1 MKKIKD
7 NIFWV
12 IAGAA
17 FIIFIGITISSN
29 SEAGSS
35 AKKPSNLNLTG
46 MDAFAQ
52 CLTDSGA
59 VFYGASWCSFCN
71 QQKDMFGSAADLMP
85 YVECAIPGVQGKQV
99 AECES
104 KNITGYPTWIFPD
117 NSKQSGVVSLA
128 QLSEK
133 TGCSLP

>member
-12 IAGAA
+12 VAGLALLV
-17 FIIFIGITISSN
+17 FIGVAANNNRETS
-29 SEAGSS
+29 GV
-35 AKKPSNLNLTG
+35 AKKLTNLTG

-71 QQKDMFGSAADLMP
+71 QQKEMFGSAVNFMP
-85 YVECAIPGVQGKQV
+85 YVECAIPGVQGRQTP
-99 AECES
+99 ECES
-104 KNITGYPTWIFPD
+104 KNITGYPTWVFAD
-117 NSKQSGVVSLA
+117 NSRQSGLLPLA

-133 TGCSLP
+133 TGCALP